1 MVHHKNTPFNFWV
14 KATHCVVYIFNRINT
29 RTLNEKTLFEAWIS
43 TKPFV
48 TLMKVFGSVYY
59 VHVPKGL
66 RGKLDSKNK
75 FRHFMG
81 YFDESKSY
89 RIWNVVQWRIMVSRH
104 VMVDERMN

>member
-1 MVHHKNTPFNFWV
+1 MVHHKNMPFNFWV
-14 KATHCVVYIFNRINT
+14 NATHCVVYILNRINT
-29 RTLNEKTLFEAWIS
+29 RTLNEITLFEAWTG

-48 TLMKVFGSVYY
+48 AHIKFFGSVCY

-75 FRHFMG
+75 LGHFMG

-89 RIWNVVQWRIMVSRH
+89 
-104 VMVDERMN
+104 